1 MAEMGLR
8 KVLVISDDRNI
19 SVLLL
24 HFLYTGD
31 MKANV
36 FMQPTLAESGKVQQ
50 HINTLT
56 QLQQKF

>member
-36 FMQPTLAESGKVQQ
+36 FMQPTSAESGKVQQ